1 METDA
6 CTLPTAER
14 PLRLAEFDTLFR
26 DAVREVTYVS
36 PTHTRMRL
44 AGPPGLEAT
53 VRDLTARESAC
64 CSFFTFTVEPSA
76 GDVTLGVEVPAPYAD
91 VLAALTAR
99 ARDALPGR
107 RSAVREDLTRRLERA
122 AAHGPGSAGW
132 ADEMRAIVPLT
143 EEAAR
148 LDGGDVFRFPT
159 EPGDPPAACDL
170 AADGGDATARVGVWQ
185 QVLARVQRRDP
196 LPEGGAGVA
205 LRFAPDADLAGT
217 LARLAAAEYR
227 CCSFGSYTLVIDE
240 TGLRLEIR
248 MPDAAAGMLAAM
260 VGRPGTDGER

>member
-99 ARDALPGR
+99 ARDA
-107 RSAVREDLTRRLERA
+107 
-122 AAHGPGSAGW
+122 
-132 ADEMRAIVPLT
+132 
-143 EEAAR
+143 
-148 LDGGDVFRFPT
+148 
-159 EPGDPPAACDL
+159 
-170 AADGGDATARVGVWQ
+170 TARVGVWQ

-227 CCSFGSYTLVIDE
+227 CCSFGCYTLVIDE